1 MKILELTDPRV
12 LGNVILHRSTVLSL
26 RLRLALQRGL
36 RLTHEYQPNPF
47 AKEPVPNSGRGRSC
61 EDRYNAF
68 VAHLPEGEAL
78 SVLDIGC
85 NRGYF
90 VFRMAERGGLCIG
103 IDSDRNEIMFADAM
117 ATIQRVPNVA
127 FTTMVV
133 NRNSVKGLPSADV
146 TICLSI
152 FHHWVRSYGLE
163 AAKDI
168 MRVIAD
174 RTEGYLIFETGVPE
188 EEDAQWMDDLIFM
201 RPESKAWIRYFLFEL
216 GFEKITEE
224 GPFATTVSRVPRTLY
239 VAEK

>member
-1 MKILELTDPRV
+1 MKILKLTPRV
-12 LGNVILHRSTVLSL
+12 LGNVILHRGTVLSL
-26 RLRLALQRGL
+26 RIRLALQRRL
-36 RLTHEYQPNPF
+36 RLTHEYQPDPF
-47 AKEPVPNSGRGRSC
+47 VKEPAPGDGRGRPC

-103 IDSDRNEIMFADAM
+103 IDSDRNEIMFADAL
-117 ATIQRVPNVA
+117 ATVHGVPNVA

-133 NRNSVKGLPSADV
+133 DRKSVEGLPSVDV

-152 FHHWVRSYGLE
+152 FHHWVRSYGVE

-174 RTEGYLIFETGVPE
+174 RTESFLIFETGGPDE
-188 EEDAQWMDDLIFM
+188 EETQWADELSFM
-201 RPESKAWIRYFLFEL
+201 RSEDNAWIRCFLFEL
-216 GFEKITEE
+216 GFEEVSEE
-224 GPFATTVSRVPRTLY
+224 GPFTTTVSRIPRTLY
-239 VAEK
+239 VAQK